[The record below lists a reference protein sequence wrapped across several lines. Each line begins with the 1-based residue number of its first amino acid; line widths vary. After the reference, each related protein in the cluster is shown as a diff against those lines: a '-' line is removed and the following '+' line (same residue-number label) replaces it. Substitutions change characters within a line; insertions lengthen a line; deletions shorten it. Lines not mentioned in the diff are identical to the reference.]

1 MAIAAIS
8 ASMELRRYAATL
20 RESAAECRNAEVRT
34 GPVNSGDLT
43 YQAEIFVPQ
52 AWTANGRVINE
63 FSTADTPNP
72 NLPHD
77 RLRGPLCGLLALL
90 ECVRQW
96 FIFFTWT
103 FSGTSKFEDDW
114 NQHLEHTP
122 SPSST
127 PNKMNPFTNNLQ
139 LARSRLLGP
148 VGFAVVVFIEN
159 CLSSLC

>member
-1 MAIAAIS
+1 M
-8 ASMELRRYAATL
+8 
-20 RESAAECRNAEVRT
+20 
-34 GPVNSGDLT
+34 NSGDLT

-77 RLRGPLCGLLALL
+77 RLRGPLSGLLALL

-148 VGFAVVVFIEN
+148 VGFSVVVFIEN